1 MNKKQNLI
9 KKKKSNNEKGKETKE
24 NLLKPKIDV
33 VFHSLF
39 REGNEGITKAL
50 ISSVIKE
57 KINDIKLDNDRYVFG
72 KYPEEKLGILDL
84 KATLGD
90 GKICDVEIQL
100 VDNKDTEARFLYYWS
115 RIYSSQLTKGNIYKD
130 LNKVIGII
138 ILDFPLEK
146 TKALENICTEWK
158 ITEVTTGLNL
168 VLTEMLQIY
177 IIEIS
182 KAKRT
187 LEKEP
192 NNELAQWVLF
202 LDNPNQE
209 EVFKAME
216 TNKELKEAMKNLD
229 EISQQEELRRVA
241 ELREKA
247 IMDEKN
253 ALAHALED
261 GKKEG
266 LKKGMEIG
274 RAEGKAEGQILGKKE
289 TQKEIARKMLEKN
302 FSIDEIQN
310 LISLTKDEIE
320 ELRTKI

>member
-1 MNKKQNLI
+1 MVKKQNI
-9 KKKKSNNEKGKETKE
+9 TKEKNNNNEGEKE
-24 NLLKPKIDV
+24 NKEKLLKPKIDV

-57 KINDIKLDNDRYVFG
+57 KINDIKLDNDRHVFG

-90 GKICDVEIQL
+90 GRICDVEIQL
-100 VDNKDTEARFLYYWS
+100 VDNQDTEARFLYYWS
-115 RIYSSQLTKGNIYKD
+115 RIYSSQLHKGNIYQD

-138 ILDFPLEK
+138 IIDFPLEK

-168 VLTEMLQIY
+168 VLTDMFQIY

-182 KAKRT
+182 KAKKT
-187 LEKEP
+187 LEIEP

-216 TNKELKEAMKNLD
+216 TNKELKEAMQNLD

-253 ALAHALED
+253 AITHALED
-261 GKKEG
+261 GKREG
-266 LKKGMEIG
+266 LK
-274 RAEGKAEGQILGKKE
+274 EGQILGEKKK
-289 TQKEIARKMLEKN
+289 QQEIVKRMLAKN
-302 FSIDEIQN
+302 FSIEEIQD
-310 LISLTKDEIE
+310 ITSLSKEEIE
-320 ELRTKI
+320 NIKN

>member
-115 RIYSSQLTKGNIYKD
+115 RIYSSQLKKGNIYND

-229 EISQQEELRRVA
+229 EISQQEELRRLA

-253 ALAHALED
+253 ALTHALED

-289 TQKEIARKMLEKN
+289 TQKEIAKKMLEKD
-302 FSIDEIQN
+302 FSIEEIQS
-310 LISLTKDEIE
+310 LIPLSQDEIE
-320 ELRTKI
+320 KLKANI

>member
-115 RIYSSQLTKGNIYKD
+115 RIYSSQLKKGNIYND

-253 ALAHALED
+253 ALTHALED

-302 FSIDEIQN
+302 FSIEEIQS
-310 LISLTKDEIE
+310 LIPLNQAEIE
-320 ELRTKI
+320 ELKATI

>member
-9 KKKKSNNEKGKETKE
+9 KKKKSNNEKGRETKE

-253 ALAHALED
+253 ALTHALED

-289 TQKEIARKMLEKN
+289 TQKEIAKKMLEKD
-302 FSIDEIQN
+302 FSIEEIQS
-310 LISLTKDEIE
+310 LIPLSQDEIE
-320 ELRTKI
+320 KLKANI

>member
-115 RIYSSQLTKGNIYKD
+115 RIYSSQLKKGNIYND

>member
-253 ALAHALED
+253 ALTHALED

-289 TQKEIARKMLEKN
+289 TQKEIAKKMLEKD
-302 FSIDEIQN
+302 FSIEEIQS
-310 LISLTKDEIE
+310 LIPLSQDEIE
-320 ELRTKI
+320 KLKANI

>member
-1 MNKKQNLI
+1 MVKKQNLT
-9 KKKKSNNEKGKETKE
+9 KEKNNNNESEKE
-24 NLLKPKIDV
+24 NKEKLLKPKIDV

-39 REGNEGITKAL
+39 REGNEEITKAL

-57 KINDIKLDNDRYVFG
+57 KINDIKLDNDRHVFG

-90 GKICDVEIQL
+90 GRICDVEIQL
-100 VDNKDTEARFLYYWS
+100 VDNQDTEARFLYYWS
-115 RIYSSQLTKGNIYKD
+115 RIYSSQLHKGNIYQD

-138 ILDFPLEK
+138 IIDFPLEK

-168 VLTEMLQIY
+168 VLTDMFQIY

-182 KAKRT
+182 KAKKT
-187 LEKEP
+187 LEREP

-216 TNKELKEAMKNLD
+216 TNKELKEAMQNLD

-253 ALAHALED
+253 AITHALED
-261 GKKEG
+261 GKREG
-266 LKKGMEIG
+266 LK
-274 RAEGKAEGQILGKKE
+274 EGQILGEKKK
-289 TQKEIARKMLEKN
+289 QQEIVKRMLAKN
-302 FSIDEIQN
+302 FSIEEIQD
-310 LISLTKDEIE
+310 ITSLSKEEIE
-320 ELRTKI
+320 NIKN

>member
-253 ALAHALED
+253 ALTHALED

-302 FSIDEIQN
+302 FSIEEIQS
-310 LISLTKDEIE
+310 LIPLSQAEIE
-320 ELRTKI
+320 ELKATI

>member
-50 ISSVIKE
+50 ISSVIRE
-57 KINDIKLDNDRYVFG
+57 KISDIKLDNDRYVFG

>member
-1 MNKKQNLI
+1 MVKKQNLT
-9 KKKKSNNEKGKETKE
+9 KEKNNNNEGEKE
-24 NLLKPKIDV
+24 NKEKLLKPKIDV

-57 KINDIKLDNDRYVFG
+57 KINDIKLDNDRHVFG

-90 GKICDVEIQL
+90 GRICDVEIQL
-100 VDNKDTEARFLYYWS
+100 VDNQDTEARFLYYWS
-115 RIYSSQLTKGNIYKD
+115 RIYSSQLHKGNIYQD

-138 ILDFPLEK
+138 IIDFPLEK

-168 VLTEMLQIY
+168 VLTDMFQIY

-182 KAKRT
+182 KAKKT
-187 LEKEP
+187 LEREP

-216 TNKELKEAMKNLD
+216 TNKELKEAMQNLD

-253 ALAHALED
+253 AITHALED
-261 GKKEG
+261 GKREG
-266 LKKGMEIG
+266 LK
-274 RAEGKAEGQILGKKE
+274 EGQILGEKKK
-289 TQKEIARKMLEKN
+289 QQEIVKRMLAKN
-302 FSIDEIQN
+302 FSIEEIQD
-310 LISLTKDEIE
+310 ITSLSKEEIE
-320 ELRTKI
+320 NIKN

>member
-1 MNKKQNLI
+1 MNKTKNLI
-9 KKKKSNNEKGKETKE
+9 KEKKSNNEKGKETKE
-24 NLLKPKIDV
+24 NLLKPKIDI

-229 EISQQEELRRVA
+229 EISQKEELRRVA

-253 ALAHALED
+253 ALTHALED

>member
-1 MNKKQNLI
+1 MIKNQNLI
-9 KKKKSNNEKGKETKE
+9 KEKKSNNEKGKETKE

-253 ALAHALED
+253 ALTHALED

-302 FSIDEIQN
+302 FSIEEIQS
-310 LISLTKDEIE
+310 LIPLNQAEIE
-320 ELRTKI
+320 ELKATI

>member
-57 KINDIKLDNDRYVFG
+57 KISDIKLDNDRYVFG

-115 RIYSSQLTKGNIYKD
+115 RIYSSQLKKGNIYTD

>member
-115 RIYSSQLTKGNIYKD
+115 RIYSSQLKKGNIYND

-253 ALAHALED
+253 ALTHALED

-289 TQKEIARKMLEKN
+289 TQKEIAKKMLEKD
-302 FSIDEIQN
+302 FSIEEIQS
-310 LISLTKDEIE
+310 LIPLSQDEIE
-320 ELRTKI
+320 KLKANI

>member
-1 MNKKQNLI
+1 MNKTQNLI
-9 KKKKSNNEKGKETKE
+9 KEKKSNNEKESESQG

-57 KINDIKLDNDRYVFG
+57 KINDIKLDNDRHVFG

-115 RIYSSQLTKGNIYKD
+115 RIYSSQLKKGNIYKD

-253 ALAHALED
+253 ALTHALED

-266 LKKGMEIG
+266 LK
-274 RAEGKAEGQILGKKE
+274 EGQILGKKE

-302 FSIDEIQN
+302 FSIEEIQS
-310 LISLTKDEIE
+310 LIPLSQAEIE
-320 ELRTKI
+320 ELKTNI

>member
-1 MNKKQNLI
+1 MNKNQNLI
-9 KKKKSNNEKGKETKE
+9 KEKKSNNEKESASKE

-39 REGNEGITKAL
+39 RKGNEGITKAL

-115 RIYSSQLTKGNIYKD
+115 RIYSGQLKKGNIYKD

-253 ALAHALED
+253 ALTHALED

-274 RAEGKAEGQILGKKE
+274 RADGQILGKKE
-289 TQKEIARKMLEKN
+289 TQKEIAKKMLEKN
-302 FSIDEIQN
+302 FSIEEIQS
-310 LISLTKDEIE
+310 LIPLNQAEIE
-320 ELRTKI
+320 ELKTNI

>member
-1 MNKKQNLI
+1 M
-9 KKKKSNNEKGKETKE
+9 
-24 NLLKPKIDV
+24 
-33 VFHSLF
+33 
-39 REGNEGITKAL
+39 
-50 ISSVIKE
+50 
-57 KINDIKLDNDRYVFG
+57 
-72 KYPEEKLGILDL
+72 DL

-90 GKICDVEIQL
+90 GRICDVEIQL
-100 VDNKDTEARFLYYWS
+100 VDNQDTEARFLYYWS
-115 RIYSSQLTKGNIYKD
+115 RIYSSQLHKGNIYQD

-138 ILDFPLEK
+138 IIDFPLEK

-168 VLTEMLQIY
+168 VLTDMFQIY

-182 KAKRT
+182 KAKKT
-187 LEKEP
+187 LEREP

-216 TNKELKEAMKNLD
+216 TNKELKEAMQNLD

-253 ALAHALED
+253 AITHALED
-261 GKKEG
+261 GKREG
-266 LKKGMEIG
+266 LK
-274 RAEGKAEGQILGKKE
+274 EGQILGEKKK
-289 TQKEIARKMLEKN
+289 QQEIVKRMLAKN
-302 FSIDEIQN
+302 FSIEEIQD
-310 LISLTKDEIE
+310 ITSLSKEEIE
-320 ELRTKI
+320 NIKN

>member
-1 MNKKQNLI
+1 M
-9 KKKKSNNEKGKETKE
+9 
-24 NLLKPKIDV
+24 D
-33 VFHSLF
+33 F
-39 REGNEGITKAL
+39 
-50 ISSVIKE
+50 
-57 KINDIKLDNDRYVFG
+57 
-72 KYPEEKLGILDL
+72 

-90 GKICDVEIQL
+90 GRICDVEIQL
-100 VDNKDTEARFLYYWS
+100 VDNQDTEARFLYYWS
-115 RIYSSQLTKGNIYKD
+115 RIYSSQLHKGNIYQD

-138 ILDFPLEK
+138 IIDFPLEK

-253 ALAHALED
+253 ALTHALED

-302 FSIDEIQN
+302 FSIEEIQS
-310 LISLTKDEIE
+310 LIPLNQAEIE
-320 ELRTKI
+320 ELKATI

>member
-1 MNKKQNLI
+1 MVKKQNLT
-9 KKKKSNNEKGKETKE
+9 KEKNNNNEGEKE
-24 NLLKPKIDV
+24 NKEKLLKPKIDV

-57 KINDIKLDNDRYVFG
+57 KINDIKLDNDRHVFG

-90 GKICDVEIQL
+90 GRICDVEIQL
-100 VDNKDTEARFLYYWS
+100 VDNQDTEARFLYYWS
-115 RIYSSQLTKGNIYKD
+115 RIYSSQLHKGNIYQD

-138 ILDFPLEK
+138 IIDFPLEK

-168 VLTEMLQIY
+168 VLTDMFQIY

-182 KAKRT
+182 KAKKT
-187 LEKEP
+187 LEREP
-192 NNELAQWVLF
+192 NNELVQWVLF

-216 TNKELKEAMKNLD
+216 TNKELKEAMQNLD

-253 ALAHALED
+253 AITHALED
-261 GKKEG
+261 GKREG
-266 LKKGMEIG
+266 LK
-274 RAEGKAEGQILGKKE
+274 EGQILGEKKK
-289 TQKEIARKMLEKN
+289 QQEIVKRMLAKN
-302 FSIDEIQN
+302 FSIEEIQD
-310 LISLTKDEIE
+310 ITSLSKE
-320 ELRTKI
+320 ESENIKN

>member
-115 RIYSSQLTKGNIYKD
+115 RIYSGQLKKGNIYND

-253 ALAHALED
+253 ALTHALED

-266 LKKGMEIG
+266 LK
-274 RAEGKAEGQILGKKE
+274 EGQILGKKE
-289 TQKEIARKMLEKN
+289 TQKEIARKMLERN
-302 FSIDEIQN
+302 FSIEEIQS
-310 LISLTKDEIE
+310 LIPLSQAEIE
-320 ELRTKI
+320 ELKTNI

>member
-9 KKKKSNNEKGKETKE
+9 KKKKSNNKKGRETKE

-274 RAEGKAEGQILGKKE
+274 RAEGIKE
-289 TQKEIARKMLEKN
+289 NQKEIAKKMLEKN

>member
-1 MNKKQNLI
+1 MVKKQNLT
-9 KKKKSNNEKGKETKE
+9 KEKNNNNEGEKE
-24 NLLKPKIDV
+24 NKEKLLKPKIDV

-57 KINDIKLDNDRYVFG
+57 KINDIKLDNDRHVFG

-90 GKICDVEIQL
+90 GRICDVEIQL
-100 VDNKDTEARFLYYWS
+100 VDNQDTEARFLYYWS
-115 RIYSSQLTKGNIYKD
+115 RIYSSQLHKGNIYQD

-138 ILDFPLEK
+138 IIDFPLEK

-158 ITEVTTGLNL
+158 ITDVTTGLNL
-168 VLTEMLQIY
+168 VLTDMFQIY

-182 KAKRT
+182 KAKKT
-187 LEKEP
+187 LEREP
-192 NNELAQWVLF
+192 NNELVQWVLF

-216 TNKELKEAMKNLD
+216 TNKELKEAMQNLD

-253 ALAHALED
+253 AITHALED
-261 GKKEG
+261 GKREG
-266 LKKGMEIG
+266 LK
-274 RAEGKAEGQILGKKE
+274 EGQILGEKKK
-289 TQKEIARKMLEKN
+289 QQEIVKRMLAKN
-302 FSIDEIQN
+302 FSIEEIQD
-310 LISLTKDEIE
+310 ITSLSKEEIE
-320 ELRTKI
+320 NIKN

>member
-1 MNKKQNLI
+1 MVKKQNLT
-9 KKKKSNNEKGKETKE
+9 KEKNNNNEGEKE
-24 NLLKPKIDV
+24 NKEKLLKPKIDV

-57 KINDIKLDNDRYVFG
+57 KINDIKLDNDRHVLG
-72 KYPEEKLGILDL
+72 KYPEEKLGILDF

-90 GKICDVEIQL
+90 GRICDVEIQL
-100 VDNKDTEARFLYYWS
+100 VDNQDTEARFLYYWS
-115 RIYSSQLTKGNIYKD
+115 RIYSSQLHKGNIYQD

-138 ILDFPLEK
+138 IIDFPLEK

-168 VLTEMLQIY
+168 VLTDMFQIY

-182 KAKRT
+182 KAKKT
-187 LEKEP
+187 LEREP

-216 TNKELKEAMKNLD
+216 TNKELKEAMQNLD

-253 ALAHALED
+253 AITHALED
-261 GKKEG
+261 GKREG
-266 LKKGMEIG
+266 LK
-274 RAEGKAEGQILGKKE
+274 EGQILGEKKK
-289 TQKEIARKMLEKN
+289 QQEIVKRMLAKN
-302 FSIDEIQN
+302 FSIEEIQDVT
-310 LISLTKDEIE
+310 SLSKEEIE
-320 ELRTKI
+320 NIKN

>member
-9 KKKKSNNEKGKETKE
+9 KKKKSNNKKGRETKE

-266 LKKGMEIG
+266 LKEGREIG
-274 RAEGKAEGQILGKKE
+274 RAEGIKE
-289 TQKEIARKMLEKN
+289 NQKEIAKKMLEKN

>member
-115 RIYSSQLTKGNIYKD
+115 RIYSGQLKKGNIYKD

>member
-1 MNKKQNLI
+1 MVKKQNLT
-9 KKKKSNNEKGKETKE
+9 KEKNNNNEGEKE
-24 NLLKPKIDV
+24 NKEKLLKPKIDV

-57 KINDIKLDNDRYVFG
+57 KINDIKLDNDRHVFG

-90 GKICDVEIQL
+90 GRICDVEIQL
-100 VDNKDTEARFLYYWS
+100 VDNQDTEARFLYYWS
-115 RIYSSQLTKGNIYKD
+115 RIYSSQLHKGNIYQD

-138 ILDFPLEK
+138 IIDFPLEK

-168 VLTEMLQIY
+168 VLTDMFQIY

-182 KAKRT
+182 KAKKT
-187 LEKEP
+187 LEREP
-192 NNELAQWVLF
+192 NNELVQWVLF

-216 TNKELKEAMKNLD
+216 TNKELKEAMQNLD

-253 ALAHALED
+253 AITHALED
-261 GKKEG
+261 GKREG
-266 LKKGMEIG
+266 LK
-274 RAEGKAEGQILGKKE
+274 EGQILGEKKK
-289 TQKEIARKMLEKN
+289 QQEIVKRMLAKN
-302 FSIDEIQN
+302 FSIEEIQD
-310 LISLTKDEIE
+310 ITSLSKEEIE
-320 ELRTKI
+320 NIKN

>member
-9 KKKKSNNEKGKETKE
+9 KKKKSNNKKGRETKE

-50 ISSVIKE
+50 ISSVIRE
-57 KINDIKLDNDRYVFG
+57 KISDIKLDNDRYVFG

-253 ALAHALED
+253 ALTHALED

-266 LKKGMEIG
+266 LK
-274 RAEGKAEGQILGKKE
+274 EGQILGKKE

-302 FSIDEIQN
+302 FSIEEIQS
-310 LISLTKDEIE
+310 LIPLSQAEIE
-320 ELRTKI
+320 ELKTNI

>member
-115 RIYSSQLTKGNIYKD
+115 RIYSGQLKKGNIYND

-253 ALAHALED
+253 ALTHALED

-302 FSIDEIQN
+302 FSIEEIQS
-310 LISLTKDEIE
+310 LIPLNQAEIE
-320 ELRTKI
+320 ELKATI

>member
-1 MNKKQNLI
+1 MVHKLNLD
-9 KKKKSNNEKGKETKE
+9 KSE
-24 NLLKPKIDV
+24 
-33 VFHSLF
+33 
-39 REGNEGITKAL
+39 
-50 ISSVIKE
+50 
-57 KINDIKLDNDRYVFG
+57 
-72 KYPEEKLGILDL
+72 
-84 KATLGD
+84 
-90 GKICDVEIQL
+90 
-100 VDNKDTEARFLYYWS
+100 
-115 RIYSSQLTKGNIYKD
+115 
-130 LNKVIGII
+130 
-138 ILDFPLEK
+138 EK

-253 ALAHALED
+253 ALTHALED

-266 LKKGMEIG
+266 LK
-274 RAEGKAEGQILGKKE
+274 EGQILGKKE

-302 FSIDEIQN
+302 FSIEEIQS
-310 LISLTKDEIE
+310 LIPLSQAEIE
-320 ELRTKI
+320 ELKTNI

>member
-1 MNKKQNLI
+1 MNKHQNLI
-9 KKKKSNNEKGKETKE
+9 KEKKSNNEKESESQG

-253 ALAHALED
+253 ALTHALED

-266 LKKGMEIG
+266 LK
-274 RAEGKAEGQILGKKE
+274 EGQILGKKE

-302 FSIDEIQN
+302 FSIDEIQS
-310 LISLTKDEIE
+310 LIPLSQAEIE
-320 ELRTKI
+320 ELKTNI

>member
-187 LEKEP
+187 LKKEP